1 MKKGFSETIGVVFGV
16 IGFLLVL
23 GGVGHM
29 EVSSSP
35 DSFSEGLLVAL
46 FGLGIF
52 ALVAVGLFF
61 YNRSQPSL
69 PEREKKR
76 RQRLGLFI

>member
-1 MKKGFSETIGVVFGV
+1 MKKGFSETVGVIFGV

-29 EVSSSP
+29 EVGSSP
-35 DSFSEGLLVAL
+35 DSFIEGLLVAL

-52 ALVAVGLFF
+52 ILVVIGSFLR
-61 YNRSQPSL
+61 NRSQPPL
-69 PEREKKR
+69 PEWEKKR